1 MKKIF
6 ALALVLVMLFALSA
20 CGKEEAPAATEATK
34 APEVL
39 ESEEPVIETI
49 EPIEEAEPTPEPV
62 PTGIE
67 PDSGMY
73 TVTSDFNGISFEYDS
88 KYVAMQNPMGN
99 ISVFAGTDTE
109 MNYVTVSLMGETDAV
124 SYLNDIVAATGIEL
138 EGRIVTAAN
147 APAAVQ
153 YGDKKVQYIYYT
165 YTAEDTEGNIACGYY
180 AQDLGDNV
188 VVVYSYT
195 ALEGQTTDVEGII
208 KHAIETFALAV

>member
-6 ALALVLVMLFALSA
+6 ALALVLVMLCALSA
-20 CGKEEAPAATEATK
+20 CGKEEAPAATEA
-34 APEVL
+34 PEVL
-39 ESEEPVIETI
+39 ENEEPVIE
-49 EPIEEAEPTPEPV
+49 PLDPFEEAEPTPEPI

-109 MNYVTVSLMGETDAV
+109 MNYVNVSLMSDTDAV
-124 SYLNDIVAATGIEL
+124 SYLNDIIAATGIEL

-153 YGDKKVQYIYYT
+153 FGENGELEAQYIYYT
-165 YTAEDTEGNIACGYY
+165 YTAEDTEGNIACAYY
-180 AQDLGDNV
+180 AQDLADNV

-195 ALEGQTTDVEGII
+195 ALEGQTADVEGII
-208 KHAIETFALAV
+208 KHAIETFSLAA